1 MTKFA
6 VVEQNAP
13 NKPPKLH
20 AGELTPEAAREWDN
34 ACTTYFMHKQIDGAN
49 QVKMI
54 VMGMVDTWYLTQKA
68 TSDAGTF
75 TEYITA
81 LKDAWLETHWDSKL
95 CKKVLGSQ
103 QNARTFYEWALEL
116 QNLNALL
123 FGNAAHLTDEQLCNQ
138 LEANMCNDLIT
149 PVLRVKLPT
158 TLTLKKWIEEVK
170 ELDDKR
176 RKDLASH
183 RKITEELYKATRRT
197 QTTKAL
203 QTTCSSSYH
212 SSSSRIGP
220 LTQDE
225 WTLLNDHNGCYKHQK
240 FYVSHRL
247 KECTNGPPDPSSYKT
262 LTEADCKQF
271 LLNRVWL
278 DHGYGWL
285 KCAILNIFGISQ
297 NVQNKGGPFHTF

>member
-54 VMGMVDTWYLTQKA
+54 AMGMADPRFHTWYLTQKA
-68 TSDAGTF
+68 TLDAGTF
-75 TEYITA
+75 AEYITA

-95 CKKVLGSQ
+95 RKKVLGSQ

-123 FGNAAHLTDEQLCNQ
+123 FGNAAHLTDEQLRNQ
-138 LEANMCNDLIT
+138 LEANMCDDLIT
-149 PVLRVKLPT
+149 PVLRAKLPT

-176 RKDLASH
+176 REDLASH
-183 RKITEELYKATRRT
+183 RKIAEELYKAARRT
-197 QTTKAL
+197 QTTKAP
-203 QTTCSSSYH
+203 QTTRSSSYP
-212 SSSSRIGP
+212 SSSSRLGP

-225 WTLLNDHNGCYKHQK
+225 RTLLNDHNGCYK
-240 FYVSHRL
+240 
-247 KECTNGPPDPSSYKT
+247 C
-262 LTEADCKQF
+262 
-271 LLNRVWL
+271 
-278 DHGYGWL
+278 
-285 KCAILNIFGISQ
+285 
-297 NVQNKGGPFHTF
+297 